1 MEKGCEKRA
10 NKEAPNHCIIAVMTQ
25 VPFQLDVEIRT
36 PLAGGDIPTLD
47 AVLLGEIS
55 RLNPDAPDYARSPE
69 AALETLAPLLKIT
82 NGIPHASALLF
93 DAGAS
98 GGMLVKTSRV
108 RREFDSIYPM
118 GLKVKG
124 RDFSGSDNKY
134 RGLLSDISHR
144 FAGDAQFFGVGDI
157 GEIERALRLWRG
169 IGAQW
174 RNGWGEVG
182 KWRIAPAESADPN
195 IWGMTESGAPLRPLP
210 RELFEKLG
218 GDSAWPTAHRR
229 VVPPYWGGAVP
240 RVAAVVPDE
249 RRPSFSASPSAETK
263 RREKNESVADFMLR
277 RFACFMLPES
287 ELNKPPEDAVAR
299 AISRNYKHREK
310 KDEEGKPKEL
320 RLGDSAIAIVSEGET
335 ILLSHAVPE
344 GKPDDSFQ
352 VIPPPQGASAEKY
365 WELLWNAAM
374 TSGEGARVI
383 LAFQKKGL
391 ALGDI
396 FMFSAGSDHA
406 VVSGKNAGAL
416 YRSAIRRI
424 ADIARKGG
432 FNKFALQRLC
442 DDENRRRRDP
452 EAGESILT
460 QMEKQRERRGLS
472 EDEMLDLQELLPAT
486 TPAGWTVLECAL
498 RGADNGGE

>member
-1 MEKGCEKRA
+1 
-10 NKEAPNHCIIAVMTQ
+10 MTQ

-55 RLNPDAPDYARSPE
+55 RLNPDAPDYARSPK
-69 AALETLAPLLKIT
+69 AALETLKPLLKIT
-82 NGIPHASALLF
+82 SGIPHASALLF
-93 DAGAS
+93 DAGAP
-98 GGMLVKTSRV
+98 GGMFVKTSRV

-124 RDFSGSDNKY
+124 RNFAGGGSKYDN
-134 RGLLSDISHR
+134 LLSDISHR

-157 GEIERALRLWRG
+157 GEVKRALRLWRG

-182 KWRIAPAESADPN
+182 EWQIAPAESADPD
-195 IWGMTESGAPLRPLP
+195 IWGMTENGAPLRPLP

-249 RRPSFSASPSAETK
+249 RRPSLSASPSAETK

-277 RFACFMLPES
+277 RFARFMLPES

-299 AISRNYKHREK
+299 AISRNYRHREK
-310 KDEEGKPKEL
+310 KGMTL
-320 RLGDSAIAIVSEGET
+320 RLGDAAAAVVSEEET

-352 VIPPPQGASAEKY
+352 VIPPPQGESADKY
-365 WELLWNAAM
+365 RKLLWSAAM

-383 LAFQKKGL
+383 LVFQKKVL

-396 FMFSAGSDHA
+396 FMFSADSDHA
-406 VVSGKNAGAL
+406 VISGKNAGAL

-424 ADIARKGG
+424 ADIARRGG
-432 FNKFALQRLC
+432 LNGFALRKLC

-472 EDEMLDLQELLPAT
+472 EDEMWDLQELLPAT

-498 RGADNGGE
+498 RGADNGEE